1 MSPIA
6 AAAAAAVDRVIAVN
20 LHNCGS
26 LTVADISPPPPPS
39 AAATHKKSA
48 LFSRFSATYSPHKL
62 HAQRT
67 NVRRYTSAQCWF
79 PWLAISNAE
88 I

>member
-26 LTVADISPPPPPS
+26 LTVADISPPTPPS

-62 HAQRT
+62 HAQGT
-67 NVRRYTSAQCWF
+67 KVRRYTSAQCWF